1 MSNGAVEMKED
12 FPLNMFKALDLNR
25 DGKITFKEFSKKK
38 STTLLKSFMAGRSS
52 STKINKKFLKEE
64 FNTLDKNN
72 DKIIEPKEI
81 DISLDGRVIFPKN
94 NNAIRNKKE
103 QATKKRSKKD

>member
-1 MSNGAVEMKED
+1 MEMKDD
-12 FPLNMFKALDLNR
+12 FPLNIYKTLDLNR

-38 STTLLKSFMAGRSS
+38 STKFLKSFVASS
-52 STKINKKFLKEE
+52 NSTMKINKQFLKDE
-64 FNTLDKNN
+64 FNNLDKNN

-81 DISLDGRVIFPKN
+81 DISLDGRVIFPKKKKGH
-94 NNAIRNKKE
+94 RNKKE